1 MEADHVQDRA
11 ALSGKLISV
20 LNSRSLE
27 RTHPRL
33 AGMLTPGLSV
43 LDVGCGTGAI
53 TRGIAE
59 AVGPSGHVVGIDSN
73 PQLIEQA
80 RQMHGSVPNLTFQV
94 GDVYH
99 LDYKEAF
106 DLVTCAR
113 LLVWLS
119 DPMGA
124 LMSMK
129 DAAKKGG
136 RLHVADYNHEK
147 ISWDPQPPASMLIF
161 YAAYLKWRS
170 DAGLDNTI
178 ADRLPELFSD
188 AGLSEVQVHPQHES
202 ITRTD
207 EDFASRIRIW
217 ADTASSRGP
226 QMERDGYISASEY
239 RKAEEEYRMWSERE
253 ADKMQMYMLAVE
265 GVKTN

>member
-1 MEADHVQDRA
+1 MKANHVQDRT

-33 AGMLTPGLSV
+33 AGMLLPGLSV

-59 AVGPSGHVVGIDSN
+59 AVGPSGHVVGMDAN

-94 GDVYH
+94 GDIYH

-124 LMSMK
+124 LMSM
-129 DAAKKGG
+129 
-136 RLHVADYNHEK
+136 
-147 ISWDPQPPASMLIF
+147 
-161 YAAYLKWRS
+161 
-170 DAGLDNTI
+170 
-178 ADRLPELFSD
+178 
-188 AGLSEVQVHPQHES
+188 
-202 ITRTD
+202 
-207 EDFASRIRIW
+207 
-217 ADTASSRGP
+217 
-226 QMERDGYISASEY
+226 MEE
-239 RKAEEEYRMWSERE
+239 
-253 ADKMQMYMLAVE
+253 
-265 GVKTN
+265 T